1 MPLAPEAE
9 ILMALAPRIPE
20 ALVQAMPRLEWI
32 HALTTGYDNLLAM
45 KALPEGVAIS
55 NSRGMHGPQMAELT
69 ILNMMALIRRYPA
82 MLDNQKARKWDRWK
96 QPMLLDKEV
105 CIIGLGSIAEGLV
118 ERLLPFGVTVTGI
131 SDSRR
136 EMPGVARIHPRAAL
150 IEAVTTA
157 DFVVVLAPYSPET
170 HHIVNDA
177 VLAAMKPTACL
188 VNMARGGC
196 VDELA
201 VVRHLQD
208 GSIGGAA
215 LDVFATEPLP
225 ADSPIWSAP
234 NMIVTPHV
242 GGMSDT
248 YHLQVIP
255 IIERSLRAYAKGGAQ
270 ALDNLVSRP

>member
-1 MPLAPEAE
+1 
-9 ILMALAPRIPE
+9 
-20 ALVQAMPRLEWI
+20 
-32 HALTTGYDNLLAM
+32 
-45 KALPEGVAIS
+45 
-55 NSRGMHGPQMAELT
+55 
-69 ILNMMALIRRYPA
+69 
-82 MLDNQKARKWDRWK
+82 
-96 QPMLLDKEV
+96 
-105 CIIGLGSIAEGLV
+105 
-118 ERLLPFGVTVTGI
+118 
-131 SDSRR
+131 
-136 EMPGVARIHPRAAL
+136 MPGVARIHPRAAL